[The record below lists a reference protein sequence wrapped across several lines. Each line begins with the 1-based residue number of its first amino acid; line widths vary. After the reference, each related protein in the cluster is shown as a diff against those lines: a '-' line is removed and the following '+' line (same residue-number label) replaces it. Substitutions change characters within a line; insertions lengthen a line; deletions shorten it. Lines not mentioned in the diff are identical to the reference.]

1 MRYANLS
8 GRLVLI
14 GPGDVALDVEHASGG
29 EFGPEPQAIYERW
42 DAFLSWAKTVTFEDA
57 RPFDMKCL
65 EAPVPAPRQL
75 FAVGLNYRDHA
86 SEVGQEANDVPSVF
100 TKFLSSITGPY
111 AEVPHPGQG
120 SVDWE
125 VELVVVIGRQA
136 RRVDAKDGWSY
147 VAGLTA
153 GQDISEREMQHVGL
167 MPQFSLGKSFPGFAP
182 MGPWVVTP
190 DELPDPD
197 DLELRCTLNGEVVQ
211 HARTSQ
217 MILSVGDLIARL
229 SDVLTLLPG
238 DLIFT
243 GTPAGVGLGRTPPRY
258 LSVGD
263 ELVTEIGG
271 IGELRNR
278 IVRAEG

>member
-14 GPGDVALDVEHASGG
+14 GPGDVALDVEQASGG
-29 EFGPEPQAIYERW
+29 EFGSEPQAIYERW
-42 DAFLSWAKTVTFEDA
+42 DAFLSWARTAKFETA
-57 RPFDMKCL
+57 RPFDMKSL
-65 EAPVPAPRQL
+65 DAPVPAPPQL

-86 SEVGQEANDVPSVF
+86 SEVGQEANDVPSIF

-111 AEVPHPGQG
+111 AEVPHPGYG

-125 VELVVVIGRQA
+125 VELVVVIGREA
-136 RRVDAKDGWSY
+136 RRVDARDAWSC

-153 GQDISEREMQHVGL
+153 GQDISEREIQHAGL

-190 DELPDPD
+190 DELADPD
-197 DLELRCTLNGEVVQ
+197 DLELECTLNGEQVQ
-211 HARTSQ
+211 RARTSQ
-217 MILSVGDLIARL
+217 MILPVGALISRL
-229 SDVLTLLPG
+229 SHVLTLLPG
-238 DLIFT
+238 DVIFT

-263 ELVTEIGG
+263 ELVTTISG